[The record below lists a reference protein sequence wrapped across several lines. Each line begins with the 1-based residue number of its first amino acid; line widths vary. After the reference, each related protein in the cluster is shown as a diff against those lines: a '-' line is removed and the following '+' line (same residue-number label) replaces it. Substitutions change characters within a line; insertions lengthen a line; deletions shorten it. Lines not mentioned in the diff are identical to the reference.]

1 MPKYYERL
9 LTTDVFKQPKVVT
22 DKEAISVLLIRLIL
36 LEPGTFSTRPD
47 MGVGLV
53 SRFRYMDE
61 SKLSEL
67 KKEIRNQITKYL
79 PMFQAVEVGLSMDQ
93 DKQLTIEIQVD
104 DTLYKYE
111 TAKQEDNTITLV
123 DMLNNNI

>member
-1 MPKYYERL
+1 MAKYYERL

-36 LEPGTFSTRPD
+36 LEPGTFSTRPE

-53 SRFRYMDE
+53 SKFRYMDE
-61 SKLSEL
+61 SNLSEL

-79 PMFQAVEVGLSMDQ
+79 PMFQAVDVGLSMDQ

-111 TAKQEDNTITLV
+111 TAKQEGNTITLV